1 MNATRRFR
9 GTMRH
14 VRMHWPP
21 YLLLYGGVVGALLL
35 IGGGIT
41 QGWPGLVPLGLAL
54 WLVST
59 YFLFTALWTAY
70 QLHDA
75 PHRRPHAALF
85 AMSQV
90 RPTDHI
96 AYVGLGWR
104 GPALELYRYLTE
116 GELVVVDVYNPQL
129 APGRGLARE
138 RTAAPSPPQDPRLR
152 WRDGSIALLP
162 LPNASVTA
170 VFAIQVLSELSE
182 HGDRVKL
189 LREIY
194 RVLPPNGR
202 LLIAERLP
210 TQTNWLAL
218 GPLATRLAPKR
229 YWLNLL
235 AEAGFQVQ
243 AERDLLGLIHCFRAD
258 KPVPGAGR
266 QLRLDLEF

>member
-1 MNATRRFR
+1 MNAAGRFR
-9 GTMRH
+9 ETMRH

-75 PHRRPHAALF
+75 PHRRPPAALF

-96 AYVGLGWR
+96 AYVGLGRR

-129 APGRGLARE
+129 APGRGLVRE

-170 VFAIQVLSELSE
+170 VFAIQVLSALGEQ
-182 HGDRVKL
+182 GDREKL

-218 GPLATRLAPKR
+218 GPLAMRLQSKR
-229 YWLNLL
+229 YWFDLL
-235 AEAGFQVQ
+235 EGAGFQVQ
-243 AERDLLGLIHCFRAD
+243 SERDLLGLMHCFRAD

-266 QLRLDLEF
+266 QLRLDLGF